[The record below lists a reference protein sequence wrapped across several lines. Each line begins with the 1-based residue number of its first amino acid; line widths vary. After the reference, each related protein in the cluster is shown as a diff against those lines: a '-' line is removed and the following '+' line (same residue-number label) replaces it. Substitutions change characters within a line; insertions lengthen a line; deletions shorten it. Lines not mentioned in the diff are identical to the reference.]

1 MDVFTGA
8 TITTAV
14 APKFSDTL
22 ALFQPGGT
30 ESAQTLQ
37 RLHQKSPHSYI
48 SDSSDM
54 NNPDELLNPRRLYY
68 SPIFSVVIFTSGDQ
82 SELRLRKWIER
93 QVGVAQFR
101 SSITYIPSRYMTI
114 FLKSSDQCLVFK
126 GIIKSQESKIWTF
139 FLPWNAVLE
148 CLNNYILT
156 LIFAPKMILF

>member
-1 MDVFTGA
+1 MQR
-8 TITTAV
+8 
-14 APKFSDTL
+14 
-22 ALFQPGGT
+22 ALVQRALVWLNLYGREALRHKLKNGLKTQKMQKGHLNFQIPQPHSNQGDSGP
-30 ESAQTLQ
+30 TLQ
-37 RLHQKSPHSYI
+37 RLHQKFPHGYI

-101 SSITYIPSRYMTI
+101 SSITYIPRYMTI
-114 FLKSSDQCLVFK
+114 FLKSSEQCLVFK

-139 FLPWNAVLE
+139 FLP
-148 CLNNYILT
+148 
-156 LIFAPKMILF
+156 